1 MPAVEQYARDM
12 GNGATNAQSA
22 SLSLLE
28 HIAHARP
35 STSGLALFMAKTTIL
50 SASLATVGG
59 VTATVVCAPL
69 LGPVVPFLV
78 GSWVGFTAG
87 VAQRWVFD
95 SQEACDAIQRYPQLM
110 EHHVRHVKSDALEG
124 LTWDEWRADL
134 PANRYKQSLAILALY
149 GAAESLT
156 AVRKQQEEDIV
167 ARIRAANS
175 AKLA

>member
-12 GNGATNAQSA
+12 GSSAPSAQSA

-35 STSGLALFMAKTTIL
+35 STSGLALYMAKTTVL

-59 VTATVVCAPL
+59 VATMVVCAPL

-78 GSWVGFTAG
+78 GSWAGFTAG
-87 VAQRWVFD
+87 VLQRWVFD
-95 SQEACDAIQRYPQLM
+95 SQEAVDAIERYPQLM
-110 EHHVRHVKSDALEG
+110 EHHVRHVKIDALEG
-124 LTWDEWRADL
+124 LTWDEWRAAL
-134 PANRYKQSLAILALY
+134 PGSTYKQGLAVMALY
-149 GAAESLT
+149 GAAESLA

-167 ARIRAANS
+167 ARIRAANA